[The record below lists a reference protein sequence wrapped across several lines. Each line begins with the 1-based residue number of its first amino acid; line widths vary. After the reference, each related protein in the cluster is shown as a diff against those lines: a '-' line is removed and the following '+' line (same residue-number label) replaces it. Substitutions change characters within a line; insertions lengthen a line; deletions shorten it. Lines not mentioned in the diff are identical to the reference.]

1 MHPDA
6 LCREERFDSMLS
18 TFSIEKHMVVFFT
31 YERRGR
37 SSEAHLIGSHD
48 NMFLLAVE
56 FKLGKQSIAYY
67 LNRVSA
73 GKSCGIAPA
82 DESDI
87 QAAFAP
93 AKLGDRPPPPFK
105 ASRTI

>member
-18 TFSIEKHMVVFFT
+18 TFFIGQKQGGYFFT

-48 NMFLLAVE
+48 NMFLLAVQARQA
-56 FKLGKQSIAYY
+56 KHRILPKSGLGWKIVW
-67 LNRVSA
+67 NR
-73 GKSCGIAPA
+73 
-82 DESDI
+82 
-87 QAAFAP
+87 
-93 AKLGDRPPPPFK
+93 
-105 ASRTI
+105 SRRRK